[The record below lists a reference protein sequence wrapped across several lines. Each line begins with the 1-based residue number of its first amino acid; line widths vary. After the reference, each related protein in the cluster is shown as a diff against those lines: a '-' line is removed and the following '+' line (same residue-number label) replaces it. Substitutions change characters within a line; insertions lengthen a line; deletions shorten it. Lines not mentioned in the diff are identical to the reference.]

1 MDDIESNIT
10 KTADRV
16 QSGRQELVQSEK
28 YQKKATS
35 KKLWIL
41 LCVIITLGI
50 LVGVII
56 FTM

>member
-10 KTADRV
+10 ITADRV
-16 QSGRQELVQSEK
+16 QSARQELVKSET

-41 LCVIITLGI
+41 LCIIIAVGI
-50 LVGVII
+50 LVTVVVL
-56 FTM
+56 TA